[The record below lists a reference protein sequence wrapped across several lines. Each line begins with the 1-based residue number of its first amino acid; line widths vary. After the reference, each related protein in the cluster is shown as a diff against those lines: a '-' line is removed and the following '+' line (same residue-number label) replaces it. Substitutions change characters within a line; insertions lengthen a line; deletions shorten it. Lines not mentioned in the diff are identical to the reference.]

1 MKVKRF
7 LFVFIVLALVFAASQ
22 PVLSAQ
28 AQQGPAPLVGAD
40 AARAIAGRYIVVFHD
55 DVPQEVV
62 DRVLSRVASEPDVV
76 VHYVY
81 QEALRGFAA
90 DLPPRAGIC
99 AGGAFCQLR
108 RSRPGSQLGCHPE
121 PGDLGHRPHRPACFT
136 ALELV
141 YLFQHRCRR
150 ESLYR

>member
-28 AQQGPAPLVGAD
+28 AQQGLAPLVGAD

-62 DRVLSRVASEPDVV
+62 DRVLSPRC
-76 VHYVY
+76 
-81 QEALRGFAA
+81 Q
-90 DLPPRAGIC
+90 RAGCGC
-99 AGGAFCQLR
+99 ALCLSGSAAGLR
-108 RSRPGSQLGCHPE
+108 R
-121 PGDLGHRPHRPACFT
+121 
-136 ALELV
+136 
-141 YLFQHRCRR
+141 
-150 ESLYR
+150 